1 MNVRPARQ
9 LWLPLSVKSDTF
21 TVVASNEHPVG
32 EEQLMERVMERE
44 NLVPALKRVEQNKG
58 RAGVDGME
66 IEELRPFLKAN
77 WPAIRQDLLRGRYC
91 PQPVRRAKIPKP
103 DGGVRKLG
111 IPTVLDRFI

>member
-1 MNVRPARQ
+1 MNGRPARQ

-58 RAGVDGME
+58 RAGGNFRDVDAY
-66 IEELRPFLKAN
+66 I
-77 WPAIRQDLLRGRYC
+77 D
-91 PQPVRRAKIPKP
+91 
-103 DGGVRKLG
+103 
-111 IPTVLDRFI
+111 